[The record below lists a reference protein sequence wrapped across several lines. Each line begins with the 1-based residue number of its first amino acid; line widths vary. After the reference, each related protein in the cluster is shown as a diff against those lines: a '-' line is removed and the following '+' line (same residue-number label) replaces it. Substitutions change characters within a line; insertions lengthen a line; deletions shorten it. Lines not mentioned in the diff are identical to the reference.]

1 MGKIEKLVVLGV
13 LLVIVGIL
21 GATQML
27 PAEGRLALGA
37 EPGDVEV
44 TPVQDG
50 GAEPQRDPWAG
61 PEMEPEPAGA
71 SEAVQAVEESSQ
83 AMADA
88 GEQPM
93 PLEAP
98 VAAPAAELAGDLR
111 SMEGLAAY
119 PMPGYWVCT
128 VAEGDTF
135 ESLAERLYGSPER
148 AVLLRRDNEGLE
160 VLAAGEEI
168 LVSEL
173 DDGYTGA
180 AIHVVQQG
188 ESLWSIAEAAYGKG
202 WLHERIQAANADQL
216 GTGAQLKPGM
226 VLRLP
231 SAE

>member
-61 PEMEPEPAGA
+61 PEIEPEPVGA
-71 SEAVQAVEESSQ
+71 PESAPAASP
-83 AMADA
+83 MV
-88 GEQPM
+88 GRPEPQPE
-93 PLEAP
+93 PVEAP
-98 VAAPAAELAGDLR
+98 AAPPAAELAGDLLT
-111 SMEGLAAY
+111 MEGLEAY
-119 PMPGYWVCT
+119 PLPGYWVYE

-135 ESLAERLYGSPER
+135 ESLAERLYGGSER
-148 AVLLRRDNEGLE
+148 AVLLRRDNEGLA
-160 VLAAGEEI
+160 VLAVGEEI

-180 AIHVVQQG
+180 ATHVVQQG